1 MNETLYYIDFSDR
14 PLLTK
19 EEKDALM
26 QIQLT
31 YKPMERVDF
40 LLDYRAEGKITNDDF
55 EFMTGLPYSYASS

>member
-14 PLLTK
+14 ALLTK

>member
-14 PLLTK
+14 TLLTK

>member
-14 PLLTK
+14 TLLTK

-40 LLDYRAEGKITNDDF
+40 LLEYRAEGKITNDDF